1 MKTGKQLKLEI
12 LDDIEIRRSQFIS
25 MARNLARSISR
36 ERGQVSIN
44 DIREKYPL
52 PDDVHPSA
60 YGAVFRG
67 PLWKVIG
74 YTAAK
79 HSDAHG
85 RLIRIYKWNEGDQN
99 GW

>member
-1 MKTGKQLKLEI
+1 MKTGQQLKLEI
-12 LDDIEIRRSQFIS
+12 LDDIEARRSQFIS
-25 MARNLARSISR
+25 MARNMARSISR

-44 DIREKYPL
+44 DIREKHPL

-85 RLIRIYKWNEGDQN
+85 RLIRIYIWNEGDKN